1 MCGKFQWFS
10 VQRCFYLSPVV
21 RVGHAVLQILDDGD
35 VFVGRPGGRVDDEV
49 VQLTPGDRGDQRHVC
64 KVAKLHMWKVTVREK

>member
-1 MCGKFQWFS
+1 MFF
-10 VQRCFYLSPVV
+10 SPVV

-49 VQLTPGDRGDQRHVC
+49 VQLTPRQDSATSVKDKC
-64 KVAKLHMWKVTVREK
+64 AKLYVES